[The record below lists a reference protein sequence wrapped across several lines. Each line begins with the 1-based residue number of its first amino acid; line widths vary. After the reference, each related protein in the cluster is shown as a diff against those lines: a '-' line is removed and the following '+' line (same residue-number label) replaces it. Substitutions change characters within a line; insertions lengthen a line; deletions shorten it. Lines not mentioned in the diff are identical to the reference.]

1 MRGEEGATL
10 AEYALVLG
18 IVVLGV
24 LASVRALGVRV
35 EDVWNAAL
43 AMWQAVLS

>member
-1 MRGEEGATL
+1 MREEEGVTL
-10 AEYALVLG
+10 AEYALALG

-24 LASVRALGVRV
+24 AASVRLLGVRV
-35 EDVWNAAL
+35 EEIWSAAL